1 MATSGPFKRSFAI
14 TVTAILLLS
23 GCGPTFVAEPTV
35 DGYKKKGP
43 DKKVR
48 VEAYLFDAKI
58 RKDGK
63 PTSLRLELFQ
73 TDSLVALSARGYLG
87 KGAFKGRLTSDSL
100 EAYFPTRNEY
110 LYESVLDLLFRS
122 SCTHAIHPLDFP
134 GLLRNL
140 PDEMYLGAGLIVQR
154 QKSNS
159 LHPNPRHREFTLTWP
174 ECAWRLELTYDKRK
188 TGWRLSKLILDNGDN
203 ISFTAKRRS
212 YKASVRVNRNK
223 FELPIGPDAIR
234 ITP

>member
-1 MATSGPFKRSFAI
+1 M
-14 TVTAILLLS
+14 TAILLLS

-43 DKKVR
+43 GKKVR

-87 KGAFKGRLTSDSL
+87 KGALKGRLTSDSL
-100 EAYFPTRNEY
+100 EAFFPTRNEY
-110 LYESVLDLLFRS
+110 LYESVRDLLFRS
-122 SCTHAIHPLDFP
+122 SCTHAIDPLDFP

-140 PDEMYLGAGLIVQR
+140 PDLMDLGSGLMVQR
-154 QKSNS
+154 DDSKRK
-159 LHPNPRHREFTLTWP
+159 HPKFTLTWP
-174 ECAWRLELTYDKRK
+174 ECAWRLELTYDKRI
-188 TGWRLSKLILDNGDN
+188 TGWRLSKLILDNGDD

-212 YKASVRVNRNK
+212 YKASARVNRNK